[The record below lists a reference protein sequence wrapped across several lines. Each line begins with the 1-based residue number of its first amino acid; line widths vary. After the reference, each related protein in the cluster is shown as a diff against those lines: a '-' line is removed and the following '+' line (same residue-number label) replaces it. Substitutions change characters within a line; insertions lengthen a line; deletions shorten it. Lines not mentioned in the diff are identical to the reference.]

1 VHDASDVS
9 PSSPGL
15 RESQLSRR
23 ENEAEAAAWCRLL
36 EALEPSLA
44 HDLRGPLNT
53 LTLHVELLRRV
64 AATLDPNGVA
74 EQQRQVEKLQRS
86 VQSLER
92 EVGRLTSH
100 VDGLLRLVGAPQEPP
115 ASSTLGALLEECQ
128 QDLRT
133 VARHR
138 EIALHFELRADS
150 PLRQREVLR
159 RALLLVLYGEI
170 ERSVAGDTVTASLD
184 LERDR
189 GEAVLE
195 LRSSASDRGA
205 ERAPASGAAAEAL
218 LARCNGSLS
227 WGGVPGEPALR
238 LRFPVEVEP
247 R

>member
-1 VHDASDVS
+1 MHDASDPS

-23 ENEAEAAAWCRLL
+23 ETEPEAAAWCRLL

-64 AATLDPNGVA
+64 AATLDPA
-74 EQQRQVEKLQRS
+74 AASEAPRQVEKLQRS

-92 EVGRLTSH
+92 EICRLTAR

-115 ASSTLGALLEECQ
+115 ASSTLGALFEECE

-133 VARHR
+133 AARHR
-138 EIALHFELRADS
+138 EVTLRFELRADS

-170 ERSVAGDTVTASLD
+170 ERSAAGDTVTASLD
-184 LERDR
+184 LEQDR
-189 GEAVLE
+189 REAVLE

-205 ERAPASGAAAEAL
+205 ERAPASAAAAEAL
-218 LARCNGSLS
+218 LARCHGTLS
-227 WGGVPGEPALR
+227 WGGAPGEPALR